1 MQEELKKSMFEHLLK
16 ISNGKLLLNSEQLA
30 SIVGISAKQQ
40 SELRQNN
47 EFPIK
52 YKKIGKLVFYAIND
66 VIDYLFTGET
76 QIKKKEEQ
84 KPVVIKKNNKKIV
97 DVSNIFM
104 MKSFANA
111 LEQESQRLKQ
121 LSENLNIV
129 SSKIEFHNHLTSKLQ
144 QKNNA
149 NN

>member
-1 MQEELKKSMFEHLLK
+1 MFDYLIKLSK
-16 ISNGKLLLNSEQLA
+16 GKLLLNSEQL
-30 SIVGISAKQQ
+30 SLVIGISAKQQ

-66 VIDYLFTGET
+66 VIEYMFNGENQT
-76 QIKKKEEQ
+76 KHKKEETN
-84 KPVVIKKNNKKIV
+84 PIVIKKNNKKIV

-104 MKSFANA
+104 MKSFANV

-121 LSENLNIV
+121 LSENLNVV

>member
-1 MQEELKKSMFEHLLK
+1 MQEEVKKSMFDYLIKL
-16 ISNGKLLLNSEQLA
+16 SNGKLLLNSEQLA
-30 SIVGISAKQQ
+30 LVVGISAKQQ
-40 SELRQNN
+40 SELRQKN

-66 VIDYLFTGET
+66 VIEYLFTGET
-76 QIKKKEEQ
+76 QIKQKEET

-104 MKSFANA
+104 MKSFANV
-111 LEQESQRLKQ
+111 LEQESQQLMQ
-121 LSENLNIV
+121 LSENLKTF
-129 SSKIEFHNHLTSKLQ
+129 SSKIDFHNHLTAKLQ